1 MKAEDP
7 ENIKKTAQSLYQAL
21 QSIQPAKGQDT
32 MSAYLALLQQYL
44 KPILQSAE
52 ASLSTSGKTA
62 ATDNPPATIQTLDID
77 GVSVIDVTVNNVT
90 MAFPV
95 GHVLPQ
101 GQPGSI
107 SNYTP
112 SEAFGYAM
120 RNAVDYNDKDF
131 FQQLLNGFLYL
142 ANQTEEYRQDPQ
154 GFGLIGWSPDVGD
167 LPGQGP
173 YSGLPSNF
181 VSSASDADEDIIGA
195 MIEAFNKW
203 GPMTAEDPTATGA
216 PNTYQSISLQDL
228 ITTTINSFINCDI
241 GSVSLN
247 GKTYDPVMT
256 LDNWGH
262 DAMNPDYFD
271 PTEFAEM
278 IAWEKKYDP
287 TNGAANVQTLQKAAQ
302 NTMSY
307 ILDIQNSNGGWIPDT
322 PWSMSGPSSFGY
334 DATRTLMRFGEYL
347 LVCQKTGD
355 DPLGIESQVEQ
366 SLNTLVSNIFSN
378 NGSYLNWDNGT
389 VTFTPTGL
397 GYGQFTGPLLVA
409 LAGLQAV
416 GDLPSDVTT
425 DDISKVATCL
435 EHDLSQYSTGSME
448 DWQNSYFAIQLAL
461 LSEGI
466 LDHLDPSVLPPG
478 LQPS

>member
-1 MKAEDP
+1 MKAENP
-7 ENIKKTAQSLYQAL
+7 ENIKKTAQDLYRAL
-21 QSIQPAKGQDT
+21 QNVQPGKGQNALN
-32 MSAYLALLQQYL
+32 AYLTTVQQFL
-44 KPILQSAE
+44 KPLLQSAG
-52 ASLSTSGKTA
+52 AALSKGA
-62 ATDNPPATIQTLDID
+62 APAADTPPATIQTLDID
-77 GVSVIDVTVNNVT
+77 GVSVIDVTVNGVT

-120 RNAVDYNDKDF
+120 RNAVAYNDKDF
-131 FQQLLNGFLYL
+131 FQQLLNGYLYL
-142 ANQTEEYRQDPQ
+142 ANQTEEYRNDPQ
-154 GFGLIGWSPDVGD
+154 GFGLIGWSPDIGN
-167 LPGQGP
+167 LPSEGP
-173 YSGLPSNF
+173 YSNLPSNF

-195 MIEAFNKW
+195 MIEAYNKW
-203 GPMTAEDPTATGA
+203 GPMTAEDPTDTGA
-216 PNTYQSISLQDL
+216 PNTYQSISLKDL
-228 ITTTINSFINCDI
+228 ITTTINSFIQCDI
-241 GSVSLN
+241 GSVTIN
-247 GKTYDPVMT
+247 GTTYDPVMT

-271 PTEFAEM
+271 PTEFTEM
-278 IAWEKKYDP
+278 VVWEEKNDP
-287 TNGAANVQTLQKAAQ
+287 INGANNVKILQQAAK

-307 ILDIQNSNGGWIPDT
+307 ITDIQNSNGGWIPDT
-322 PWSMSGPSSFGY
+322 PWSLSGPSSFGF

-347 LVCQKTGD
+347 LVCNQTGK
-355 DPLGIESQVEQ
+355 DPLGIEPQVEA

-409 LAGLQAV
+409 LAGLQAT
-416 GDLPSDVTT
+416 GNLPSDVTE
-425 DDISKVATCL
+425 DDITQVATCF
-435 EHDLSQYSTGSME
+435 EQDLSQYNTGSMQ
-448 DWQNSYFAIQLAL
+448 DWQSSYFAIELAL
-461 LSEGI
+461 VSEGI
-466 LDHLDPSVLPPG
+466 LDHLDPSILPPG